1 LDNEIIEELDDIF
14 KIHEIKKNKKLLKYL
29 SNLYCKTKEKFI
41 FVIDEWY
48 YIFNE
53 DDIFT
58 AEDRKIYLSY
68 LNVLLKDK
76 PYMTG
81 ILTPAKGTI
90 QAILNFFA
98 EYSML
103 KDDQYYEYFGLTKK
117 EVRKLCLENNK
128 LNYRDLEKWYKVYL
142 SNTGEKI
149 FNPLSITSA
158 LWNNKICNYWTETG
172 KFNEVKDHIKY
183 KFINIV
189 KKMI

>member
-1 LDNEIIEELDDIF
+1 
-14 KIHEIKKNKKLLKYL
+14 
-29 SNLYCKTKEKFI
+29 
-41 FVIDEWY
+41 
-48 YIFNE
+48 
-53 DDIFT
+53 
-58 AEDRKIYLSY
+58 
-68 LNVLLKDK
+68 
-76 PYMTG
+76 MTG